1 MIGEVTPKAGTGELQ
16 GYATAVAGLW
26 QELARTLRRLDEIAR
41 EPEAALAED
50 AAVDELPGLQ
60 YSLHRAAE
68 LVFGLEPPEDAEGPH
83 RELTAA
89 LEEAR
94 DATAEVASAAEVL
107 GPEAAASLVH
117 EWRGALFRVRLARMR
132 LSGAQPARRETPA
145 VEERPSVLAP
155 LAAFV
160 LALVGAL
167 AFATGATTGVW
178 PVWAAG
184 MACVVAGL
192 AVYRP

>member
-1 MIGEVTPKAGTGELQ
+1 MTPKAGTGARS

-26 QELARTLRRLDEIAR
+26 QELARTLARLDEIAR
-41 EPEAALAED
+41 EPEAALASESTL
-50 AAVDELPGLQ
+50 DELPGLQ

-68 LVFGLEPPEDAEGPH
+68 LAYGLQPPEDAAAPH
-83 RELTAA
+83 GELAAA

-94 DATAEVASAAEVL
+94 DATAEVASAAEAL
-107 GPEAAASLVH
+107 GPEAASALVH

-132 LSGAQPARRETPA
+132 LAGPQPAQREVPA
-145 VEERPSVLAP
+145 NGERQSVLAP
-155 LAAFV
+155 LLAFV

-167 AFATGATTGVW
+167 AFATGATVGLW

-184 MACVVAGL
+184 MLCVVAGL
-192 AVYRP
+192 AIYRP